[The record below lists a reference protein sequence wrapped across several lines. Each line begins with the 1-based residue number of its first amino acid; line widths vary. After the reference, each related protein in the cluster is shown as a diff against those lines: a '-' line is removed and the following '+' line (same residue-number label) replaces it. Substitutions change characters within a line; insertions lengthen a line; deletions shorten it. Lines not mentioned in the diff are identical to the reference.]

1 MTLHSRG
8 EWRRS
13 KNFSGTGLHVQALP
27 CRHLFF
33 SNACASSLSLS
44 CAIDS
49 CRVVSL
55 EINMLP
61 SFSRL
66 FAAGS
71 GPSCL
76 FRNFV
81 TRSCKK
87 PNKQLQKVKFCSF

>member
-1 MTLHSRG
+1 MTLHN
-8 EWRRS
+8 
-13 KNFSGTGLHVQALP
+13 KFSGTGLDVQALP
-27 CRHLFF
+27 CRHHRHLFF

-55 EINMLP
+55 EIKMLP